1 MVTSVSKTVHLNR
14 MLRSNGLLNV
24 REELGELLD
33 AGASTAF
40 AVDHQVAHVYVND
53 PVYIPKVR
61 SLLEATE
68 GVAQVLGEA
77 EKPAYHL
84 DHPRSG
90 ELVAIAQSDAWFT
103 TTTGSMTIVPRFCQD
118 S

>member
-1 MVTSVSKTVHLNR
+1 M
-14 MLRSNGLLNV
+14 
-24 REELGELLD
+24 
-33 AGASTAF
+33 
-40 AVDHQVAHVYVND
+40 YVND

-77 EKPAYHL
+77 EPAYHL

-103 TTTGSMTIVPRFCQD
+103 YYYWLDDNRAPILPGQLISIASLVTTLSSCSLTPRFH
-118 S
+118 SLRLMLA

>member
-1 MVTSVSKTVHLNR
+1 M
-14 MLRSNGLLNV
+14 
-24 REELGELLD
+24 
-33 AGASTAF
+33 
-40 AVDHQVAHVYVND
+40 YVND

-103 TTTGSMTIVPRFCQD
+103 YLLAR
-118 S
+118 

>member
-1 MVTSVSKTVHLNR
+1 
-14 MLRSNGLLNV
+14 MLGQARRSQLPIIRLPM
-24 REELGELLD
+24 
-33 AGASTAF
+33 
-40 AVDHQVAHVYVND
+40 YVND

-68 GVAQVLGEA
+68 GVAQVLGER
-77 EKPAYHL
+77 KSQPTIWIIP
-84 DHPRSG
+84 DRGSWSRSRSRMPG
-90 ELVAIAQSDAWFT
+90 LP

>member
-1 MVTSVSKTVHLNR
+1 
-14 MLRSNGLLNV
+14 MLGQARRSRLPIIRLPM
-24 REELGELLD
+24 
-33 AGASTAF
+33 
-40 AVDHQVAHVYVND
+40 YVND

-90 ELVAIAQSDAWFT
+90 ELVAIAQSDAWFPTYWLDDNRAPILPGQLISIASLVT
-103 TTTGSMTIVPRFCQD
+103 TLSSCSLRFHSPRLMLA
-118 S
+118 